1 MKYIKLLSVFFIFLI
16 FSCDKD
22 FTSIDSDVIS
32 SENAINFST
41 SLIDYPLIASNL
53 RLNPVKSNNL
63 PSFMLGYNNN
73 PVFGESKASFL
84 GQVIPTEFSPSFG
97 ENVVLDSVVLT
108 IPYYSR
114 GVETSE
120 EGDITYEIDSVYGN
134 TPTKLYVYKSNFYL
148 RDFDPSGDFSDSQ
161 NYYSN
166 GSLSNSEYI
175 NQAEVEAEL
184 LFESGVIGDGS
195 DDFTP
200 SSERIDLTLLDS
212 LGESYVSSSIAPAIR
227 LKLNNPNDN
236 FWQSIFFENEGNPE
250 LVNPNTFKEFFR
262 GLYIKA
268 DGINSE
274 GSMMML
280 NFASSNTKL
289 TIHYTS
295 DTSTDSDT
303 DSGGTTTETISSQ
316 NEYVLNFTDNLI
328 NVYENNFQI
337 DVSNSNTVEGDER
350 LYLKGGE
357 GYMSTIDLFNGEIQD
372 ENGEMVDAFDHF
384 KNSFYDGENEIANK
398 IINEA
403 YIEFFVDQ
411 TQNIQDEPDRIYLY
425 NFEQNTALI
434 DYFLDQSVSSTTI
447 NAKINHLEPL
457 TRDGD
462 SLTGEGVKYKIRITE
477 HLNNLILRDSTNAKL
492 ALVVTAN
499 VGSIDNFSIL
509 NSGEENRDFPS
520 GAILTPNGTVLHGSQ
535 SENIDKRPRIK
546 IYYTD
551 PDD

>member
-41 SLIDYPLIASNL
+41 SLIDYPLVASNL
-53 RLNPVKSNNL
+53 RLNPIKSNNL

-195 DDFTP
+195 DDFVP

-384 KNSFYDGENEIANK
+384 KNSFYDEENEIANK

>member
-1 MKYIKLLSVFFIFLI
+1 MKNIKLLSIFFIILI
-16 FSCDKD
+16 YSCDKE

-32 SENAINFST
+32 AENAINFNT
-41 SLIDYPLIASNL
+41 SSIDYPIVASNL

-73 PVFGESKASFL
+73 PFYGESKASFL
-84 GQVIPTEFSPSFG
+84 GQIVPAEFSPSFG

-114 GVETSE
+114 GVDTDDDGNIS
-120 EGDITYEIDSVYGN
+120 YEIDSVYGN
-134 TPTKLYVYKSNFYL
+134 SATKLYVYKSNFYL
-148 RDFDPSGDFSDSQ
+148 RDFNPSGDFSDSQ

-166 GSLSNSEYI
+166 GALSNSETI
-175 NQAEVEAEL
+175 NQSEIEAEL
-184 LFESGVIGDGS
+184 LYESGILGDGS
-195 DDFTP
+195 DDFIP

-212 LGESYVSSSIAPAIR
+212 LGESYVASSIAPAVR
-227 LKLNNPNDN
+227 LKLNNPNEN
-236 FWQSIFFENEGNPE
+236 FWETLFFENEGNPE
-250 LVNPNTFKEFFR
+250 LINPNTFKEFFR

-268 DGINSE
+268 DGVNSE
-274 GSMMML
+274 GSMMLL

-295 DTSTDSDT
+295 ETSTDSDT
-303 DSGGTTTETISSQ
+303 DSGGTSTETITSQ
-316 NEYVLNFTDNLI
+316 NEYVLNFTDNLVNI
-328 NVYENNFQI
+328 YENNFQV

-350 LYLKGGE
+350 IYLKGGE
-357 GYMSTIDLFNGEIQD
+357 GYMSTVDLFGGDIQD
-372 ENGEMVDAFDHF
+372 DNGEMVNAFDHF
-384 KNSFYDGENEIANK
+384 KNSFYDEENEIANK

-411 TQNIQDEPDRIYLY
+411 TQDIGSEPDRIYLY

-462 SLTGEGVKYKIRITE
+462 SITGEGVKYKIRITE

-492 ALVVTAN
+492 ALVVTSN

-509 NSGEENRDFPS
+509 NSGEEERDFPS
-520 GAILTPNGTVLHGSQ
+520 GAILTPKGTVLHGSQ
-535 SENIDKRPRIK
+535 SEDLDKRPRIK

-551 PDD
+551 PNE